1 MAVTSQSRVRSIL
14 HTLALVAC
22 SAVSVCLLMLGLLLA
37 WVSISRI
44 TGLTPTPP
52 GTEFR
57 WQTPAL
63 GILWAA
69 GCFASSAAFAYIG
82 VSTWWP
88 DLTPRGRA

>member
-1 MAVTSQSRVRSIL
+1 MLSL
-14 HTLALVAC
+14 LASCVVSASLFLV
-22 SAVSVCLLMLGLLLA
+22 GLLFTWSTIKLL
-37 WVSISRI
+37 
-44 TGLTPTPP
+44 TGLTPYPP
-52 GTEFR
+52 GTELH

-88 DLTPRGRA
+88 DLTPRGRVQRSQTSGSEAQP